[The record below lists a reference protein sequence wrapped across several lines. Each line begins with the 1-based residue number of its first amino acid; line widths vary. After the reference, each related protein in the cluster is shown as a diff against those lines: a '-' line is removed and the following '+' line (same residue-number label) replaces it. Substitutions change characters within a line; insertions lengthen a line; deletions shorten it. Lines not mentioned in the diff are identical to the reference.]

1 MDNLTLIATTAF
13 GIEAL
18 TAREIENLGYTDKSV
33 ENGRVT
39 FRGDSLAVARANM
52 FLRTADRV
60 LIKMGE
66 FKATTFTQLFDGVK
80 ALPWE
85 DILPANACFPVT
97 GRSVRSGLFS
107 VSDCQAITKKAIVD
121 RLKSK
126 YKYVG
131 DILPEDGPTYKIEV
145 ALLNDMASLTV
156 DTTGAGLNK
165 RGYRRIAGEAPLK
178 ETMASALLDLTF
190 WKYGRTLVD
199 PLCGSGTFPIEA
211 AMKALKIA
219 PGLKRDFLYQTWSNF
234 DSTVYD
240 RAREEALDLMI
251 RPSGK
256 IEIYGSDLD
265 PKAIDLAKLH
275 AQEAGVGEYITLK
288 QMNVNDFYSKEKFG
302 FIVTN
307 PPYGERLLDK
317 QAAQRLY
324 KDMGRVYARL
334 DNWSCYVIT
343 SDKDFEKCFGRHAD
357 KRRKLYN
364 GRLECQYYQFLSK
377 EKPPREPRPERTE
390 N

>member
-1 MDNLTLIATTAF
+1 MDKLTLIATTAF

-66 FKATTFTQLFDGVK
+66 FKATTFEELFQGVK
-80 ALPWE
+80 AIPWE
-85 DILPANACFPVT
+85 DILPANASFPVT

-107 VSDCQAITKKAIVD
+107 VSDCQAITKKAIVE

-131 DILPEDGPTYKIEV
+131 DILPEDGPVYKVEV

-165 RGYRRIAGEAPLK
+165 RGYRRLAGEAPLK

-211 AMKALKIA
+211 AMKALKMA
-219 PGLKRDFLYQTWSNF
+219 PGLKRDFLYQTWGNF
-234 DSTVYD
+234 DQTCYD
-240 RAREEALDLMI
+240 RAREEALDVMI
-251 RPSGK
+251 RPAEK
-256 IEIYGSDLD
+256 LDIYGSDLD
-265 PKAIDLAKLH
+265 PKAIDLAKFH
-275 AQEAGVGEYITLK
+275 ADEAGVGQYINLK
-288 QMNVNDFYSKEKFG
+288 QMNVNDFYSKERFG

-317 QAAQRLY
+317 KAAEKLY
-324 KDMGRVYARL
+324 ADMGRVYSRL

-343 SDKDFEKCFGRHAD
+343 SDKNFERCFGRRAD

-377 EKPPREPRPERTE
+377 EKPPRLPRTE
-390 N
+390 E

>member
-1 MDNLTLIATTAF
+1 MDKLTLIATTAF

-39 FRGDSLAVARANM
+39 FRGDALAVARANM

-66 FKATTFTQLFDGVK
+66 FKATTFEELFQGVK
-80 ALPWE
+80 AIPWE
-85 DILPANACFPVT
+85 SILPASAAFPVT

-107 VSDCQAITKKAIVD
+107 VSDCQAITKKAIVE

-131 DILPEDGPTYKIEV
+131 DILPEDGPLYKVEV

-165 RGYRRIAGEAPLK
+165 RGYRRLAGEAPLK

-234 DSTVYD
+234 DQTCYD
-240 RAREEALDLMI
+240 KAREEALDIMI
-251 RPSGK
+251 RPTEK
-256 IEIYGSDLD
+256 LDIHGSDLD

-275 AQEAGVGEYITLK
+275 AEEAGVGQYINLK

-317 QAAQRLY
+317 KAAEKLY
-324 KDMGRVYARL
+324 KDMGKVYSRL

-343 SDKDFEKCFGRHAD
+343 SDKDFEKCFGRRAD

-364 GRLECQYYQFLSK
+364 GRLECQYYQFFSK
-377 EKPPREPRPERTE
+377 EKPPRLPKTE
-390 N
+390 E